1 MLTRLS
7 KKKNLP
13 SKTLPLFLLLLVFT
27 IAGSVQTEMSDYKP
41 FIQAMKKVI
50 QGVAREN
57 AHFFAGLGTSSDL
70 IEALAENP
78 SIIQD
83 TAWFFN
89 IKLTADK
96 HIEDGT
102 SLRIIPSGKEL
113 HSIYKMMADY
123 GMFDKQEKVKIAY
136 TMQHVPMTRWE
147 IRQLPDKVQK
157 KIIVIYRIAQSAD
170 PQKLVSV
177 LVRNSNCIL
186 PSYNLF
192 RIDSKEP
199 ENLDGPEKEE
209 RMESRER
216 AQPARPQESSKA
228 FPRESWAR
236 TYGGILNDGANSIQ
250 QTNDGG
256 YIVAGYLG
264 STGKDFW
271 ILKLSSSGRIE
282 WQKAYGGNG
291 PDMALSI
298 QQTSDGGY
306 IVAGYISPH
315 TLAERDIWVLKL
327 DFAGNIEWQ
336 RAYGGS
342 SVDWAT
348 SIRQTS
354 DGGYIV
360 AGVTQ
365 SFGAGDY
372 DYWILK
378 LGTTGDIEWQRSYGD
393 SGFDRPNMI
402 RQTSDG
408 GYIVAG
414 YTTSYASD
422 IWLLKL
428 SSNGDI
434 EWQRAYGD
442 EGSEWTDSI
451 QQTSD
456 GGYIVAGYASFF
468 DYDTGDIWVLK
479 LSSNGDIEW
488 QRVYRGNSSD
498 GAHSVQQTSDG
509 GYIVTGFTESFG
521 AGRRD
526 VWVLKLT
533 SSGNIEWEQAYGD
546 RYDDWAHFIQQTS
559 DGGYIIAGKTNSLL
573 NAGGGDYL
581 IIKLDSGGT
590 IEKVPEL
597 IHSSAAEVFDSY
609 TIPQDTFITPLETDI
624 SAQETLIT
632 AQYTDVTG
640 HLLFSPP
647 LGLTGTK
654 FLNRSLSQSEY
665 VNILTWTA
673 NPSNDDLNIVKYRI
687 YLMNVEW
694 YGICL
699 LDEVDADIF
708 KYLHRK
714 NIWKEMEYM
723 YAVIGVNDENEEGI
737 PALVTVR

>member
-1 MLTRLS
+1 MLAGLS
-7 KKKNLP
+7 KKKNLT

-27 IAGSVQTEMSDYKP
+27 IAGSVQTEMSDYQT
-41 FIQAMKKVI
+41 FVRAMKKVI
-50 QGVAREN
+50 QDVAREN
-57 AHFFAGLGTSSDL
+57 AHFLAGLGTSSDL
-70 IEALAENP
+70 IEVLAENP

-89 IKLTADK
+89 IKLIADK

-123 GMFDKQEKVKIAY
+123 GMFDKKEKVKIAD
-136 TMQHVPMTRWE
+136 TMRRVPMILWKV
-147 IRQLPDKVQK
+147 RQLPDKVQK

-170 PQKLVSV
+170 PEKLISA

-186 PSYNLF
+186 PSYTPF

-199 ENLDGPEKEE
+199 ENLDDPEKEE
-209 RMESRER
+209 RMGSRQR
-216 AQPARPQESSKA
+216 VQPACVQETSKA

-250 QTNDGG
+250 QTSDGG

-264 STGKDFW
+264 STGMDFW
-271 ILKLSSSGRIE
+271 ILKLYSNGRIE

-378 LGTTGDIEWQRSYGD
+378 LGTTGDIEWQRAYGD

-414 YTTSYASD
+414 YTTSYASG

-573 NAGGGDYL
+573 DAGGGDYL

-647 LGLTGTK
+647 SGLTGTK
-654 FLNRSLSQSEY
+654 FLNRSLSQAEY
-665 VNILTWTA
+665 LNILTWTA
-673 NPSNDDLNIVKYRI
+673 NPNNDDLNIVKYRV

-694 YGICL
+694 YGTYL

-737 PALVTVR
+737 PALVNVR